1 MANSERGAAKE
12 LQWREIVGRQAA
24 SGLSV
29 RAFCRQAGIG
39 EPSFYFWRRTLRA
52 RDAGPPPVAACAF
65 VPAVVHEHAAPLRE
79 ASILFECGAGLRLCL
94 PVTISATWVAELL
107 RALPRGGER

>member
-1 MANSERGAAKE
+1 MSNGERGAAKE
-12 LQWREIVGRQAA
+12 SQWREIVERQVA

-29 RAFCRQAGIG
+29 RAFCRQAGIR

-52 RDAGPPPVAACAF
+52 RDAGPPLATSPAF
-65 VPAVVHEHAAPLRE
+65 VPAVVHEAPLRE
-79 ASILFECGAGLRLCL
+79 ASILVEWDAGLRLRL

-107 RALPRGGER
+107 RALPAGGE